1 MENKPALLIKTT
13 FCQAL
18 RMIREQD
25 AINEE
30 VAVALGKVSDGC
42 CTFGCDNKWLDALLM
57 VLKEAV
63 NDQYNY
69 IEWWLYEA
77 TDDFKVWENDEG
89 GREWC
94 LKEPEALYDYIV
106 MECQG

>member
-1 MENKPALLIKTT
+1 MEDKVALLTRET

-30 VAVALGKVSDGC
+30 VAAALGKVSGGVD
-42 CTFGCDNKWLDALLM
+42 TFGCDNKWFEALLM

-63 NDQYNY
+63 NDQYDSVGGFTRQLTITWY
-69 IEWWLYEA
+69 GKTMMTA
-77 TDDFKVWENDEG
+77 ENG
-89 GREWC
+89 
-94 LKEPEALYDYIV
+94 A
-106 MECQG
+106 